1 MQNYSALKAS
11 GKFSGTI
18 KAATAKRKERDNS
31 QKQPRSVKGMAAT
44 VLIELSDY
52 DQKKVESAA
61 RSAEPRKKNWDAAEP
76 DRASKVFTVQTNDLG
91 NYSSRCTYR
100 HYTYTPK
107 LRSCG
112 KCTPQ
117 HLVAFVGANRHRMTA
132 RKGWEFGSDEYGMFV
147 VRSSRRHIAEYRYH
161 FDSAD
166 ARSARVMFESAR
178 KHEQGILA
186 RKAAD
191 KARKAEEKQRSEVR
205 DRLIESGN
213 VWVSFRDARAAG
225 NCAAGIRT
233 FCGQNDL
240 NTSAVYRIED
250 VQRLVAK
257 DIRVQRTIDA
267 ALDRAVSDEIR
278 GYCSI

>member
-18 KAATAKRKERDNS
+18 KAAKAKRQERDNN
-31 QKQPRSVKGMAAT
+31 QQQPRSVKGMAAT
-44 VLIELSDY
+44 VLIELSFADCQWVSGEA
-52 DQKKVESAA
+52 QKQEPRKRNW
-61 RSAEPRKKNWDAAEP
+61 RSAES
-76 DRASKVFTVQTNDLG
+76 DRSSKTVTVQTNDLG

-112 KCTPQ
+112 KCTAK

-132 RKGWEFGSDEYGMFV
+132 RKGWQFGSDEYGMFV
-147 VRSSRRHIAEYRYH
+147 VRSSRKYITEYRYH
-161 FDSAD
+161 FDSED
-166 ARSARVMFESAR
+166 VRSARVMFESAR

-191 KARKAEEKQRSEVR
+191 KARKAEEKQRSDVR
-205 DRLIESGN
+205 NRLVESGN
-213 VWVSFRDARAAG
+213 VWISFRDARAAG

-240 NTSAVYRIED
+240 NTSAVYRMED
-250 VQRLVAK
+250 VQRLAEK
-257 DIRVQRTIDA
+257 DTRVQRTIDA
-267 ALDRAVSDEIR
+267 ALDRAVTDEIR